1 MASTYEELSCLPM
14 WRRFVWFDGF
24 RKSALSVH
32 VPLQWPGSSRFAY
45 MDCALNAYYLEMPLD
60 MNTSSEEDRK
70 HCASLRTRLLSFAF
84 GKAGAVPDFRQV
96 RLSRQFGGKPMICA
110 EFNAWHLVHQLE
122 YFVDVHGCFRIRV
135 SVRNESARRQ
145 ECVVWVRPS
154 EPLESQVFDYHYH
167 SFEWDASRWVADDAF
182 SFEED
187 SFLCN
192 GERVGLVRHD
202 ASLELQWHSR
212 ADFRKVD
219 SKSLFTWEA
228 PYIVQ
233 PRCQLGLV
241 KNVLSLSGELEPG
254 ETCSFELVF
263 SAEPLGEMKLA
274 GHSQAESEALVKWNS
289 YLEGKAEVD
298 FGDSRDNAV
307 FEAVRLCNL
316 QLLLNHGDSYQ
327 PCQGGSSERFFVW
340 VWEAMCSLRP
350 MIDLGHFDE
359 VRRALEFIF
368 SLQDAGCPPSGEF
381 TTVAGAVGT
390 SGPKWANTTGAAL
403 ILASTLLRHCDDS
416 ALRERFLPKMRR
428 AAQWIVGEVQAT
440 RRQGVLN
447 YGIMPPACASDG
459 DFGQLVFTDCW
470 LLGGLLAF
478 GSLLEYLGEA
488 DSGMILGAASHY
500 RTDLSNVL
508 ARVTGE
514 SGFISRSFGDDAH
527 VCNEFRFTDTC
538 LDCCAA
544 GVFDGKEPR
553 MSRYLDWLERHAFV
567 GLFCSEVSRGI
578 YYIGNNELTIMKMYL
593 DQGRYGKA
601 WLAAQVFR
609 RYGMTQDLYLTQE
622 RYSANDVGFT
632 AWQPNASN
640 NGRYLELE
648 NHRIWHEKTG
658 AIVLF
663 GGYEK
668 AELAG
673 KQLQVRELRTCFGKT
688 TIRLDNY
695 ELSLETELPISS
707 EIKFITP
714 WTKWRLDRQ
723 ANQCTHS
730 IVS

>member
-1 MASTYEELSCLPM
+1 MSTVVS
-14 WRRFVWFDGF
+14 
-24 RKSALSVH
+24 
-32 VPLQWPGSSRFAY
+32 GSGVGSQR
-45 MDCALNAYYLEMPLD
+45 ER
-60 MNTSSEEDRK
+60 S
-70 HCASLRTRLLSFAF
+70 
-84 GKAGAVPDFRQV
+84 G
-96 RLSRQFGGKPMICA
+96 
-110 EFNAWHLVHQLE
+110 
-122 YFVDVHGCFRIRV
+122 
-135 SVRNESARRQ
+135 Q
-145 ECVVWVRPS
+145 ECVVWVQPS

-327 PCQGGSSERFFVW
+327 PCQEWRLGAILRLGLGGDVFVASHDRQGISTRF
-340 VWEAMCSLRP
+340 AAPLSLSFRCRT
-350 MIDLGHFDE
+350 L
-359 VRRALEFIF
+359 VARLRAK
-368 SLQDAGCPPSGEF
+368 F
-381 TTVAGAVGT
+381 TTVAVRWEPAV
-390 SGPKWANTTGAAL
+390 KWANTTGAAL

-538 LDCCAA
+538 LDSVRRVCLTARA
-544 GVFDGKEPR
+544 ED
-553 MSRYLDWLERHAFV
+553 
-567 GLFCSEVSRGI
+567 VS
-578 YYIGNNELTIMKMYL
+578 
-593 DQGRYGKA
+593 
-601 WLAAQVFR
+601 
-609 RYGMTQDLYLTQE
+609 
-622 RYSANDVGFT
+622 
-632 AWQPNASN
+632 
-640 NGRYLELE
+640 
-648 NHRIWHEKTG
+648 
-658 AIVLF
+658 
-663 GGYEK
+663 
-668 AELAG
+668 
-673 KQLQVRELRTCFGKT
+673 
-688 TIRLDNY
+688 
-695 ELSLETELPISS
+695 LS
-707 EIKFITP
+707 
-714 WTKWRLDRQ
+714 
-723 ANQCTHS
+723 
-730 IVS
+730 